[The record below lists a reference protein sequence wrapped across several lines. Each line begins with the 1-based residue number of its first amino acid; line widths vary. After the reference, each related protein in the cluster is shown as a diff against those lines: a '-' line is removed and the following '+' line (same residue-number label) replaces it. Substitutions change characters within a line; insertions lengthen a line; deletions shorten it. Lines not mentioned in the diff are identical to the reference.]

1 VSVKSLDHRIVHAL
15 IASLSPFPQNARR
28 HSKAQIRQ
36 IAKSIERFGFTN
48 PVLTGDGGQIL
59 AGHGRVEAAKLLGR
73 SEVPTLPLSHLTASE
88 RRAYVV
94 ADNKLALNA
103 NWDKEMLAV
112 ELQGLIEMD
121 FDVEL
126 TPFTIAE
133 TDLVLEEAKNRDMR
147 GKDSDLDRVPPLPE
161 TAVTLPGDLWLL
173 GHHRLLC
180 GDTRSKE
187 DLSRLMAGDVA
198 DLVFTDPPYNVKIDG
213 HVGGLGAIRHR
224 EFAFASGE
232 MSETEFTHFLKTTLS
247 NLSGVC
253 REGAI
258 AFVCMD
264 WRHMRELL
272 EAGAAAFTELKN
284 LCVWNKSNG
293 GMGSF
298 YRSKHELVFVYK
310 KGTSPHT
317 NSFELGR
324 TGRYRTNVW
333 DYAGISS
340 LGASRSEELAMH
352 PTVKPVALV
361 ADAIKDCSRRGE
373 IVLDGFGGSGS
384 TLIAAESCG
393 RKARLLEYDP
403 LYCDTIVARW
413 QALTGKQAS
422 HAVTGQSFE
431 DVEEERKLAG
441 VAHAGT
447 AARITSQGENAVS
460 QSGGRS

>member
-1 VSVKSLDHRIVHAL
+1 
-15 IASLSPFPQNARR
+15 
-28 HSKAQIRQ
+28 
-36 IAKSIERFGFTN
+36 
-48 PVLTGDGGQIL
+48 
-59 AGHGRVEAAKLLGR
+59 
-73 SEVPTLPLSHLTASE
+73 
-88 RRAYVV
+88 
-94 ADNKLALNA
+94 
-103 NWDKEMLAV
+103 
-112 ELQGLIEMD
+112 
-121 FDVEL
+121 
-126 TPFTIAE
+126 
-133 TDLVLEEAKNRDMR
+133 
-147 GKDSDLDRVPPLPE
+147 
-161 TAVTLPGDLWLL
+161 
-173 GHHRLLC
+173 
-180 GDTRSKE
+180 
-187 DLSRLMAGDVA
+187 
-198 DLVFTDPPYNVKIDG
+198 
-213 HVGGLGAIRHR
+213 
-224 EFAFASGE
+224 
-232 MSETEFTHFLKTTLS
+232 
-247 NLSGVC
+247 
-253 REGAI
+253 
-258 AFVCMD
+258 
-264 WRHMRELL
+264 MRELL

-284 LCVWNKSNG
+284 LCVWNKTNG

-317 NSFELGR
+317 NSFELGQ